1 MAENYIDSTGIHTQN
16 INEIVAELEAAYKNI
31 YGQDINVDSNTPD
44 GQRIHI
50 EAQAKADVLN
60 FATQVYNSFDV
71 DAVGGAAQDR
81 LYKINNVYRKSSEYS
96 YVQVNVTAT
105 GNVNLQGLDVSES
118 AAYTVS
124 DLNGNKYLL
133 VDSVVLSA
141 GTTLLEFRAEKPG
154 AVEVTPNTI
163 TNMVTIVA
171 GISGVTNPTAQ
182 FVTGADEESDA
193 EFRIRRNK
201 STAISGRGFYDNL
214 LGDLLSVPLVTAA
227 EVYENDGNVSEIP
240 QEPSKSAVW
249 CIVEGG
255 SNEDIARV
263 IYANKTMGCKQVGDT
278 EVTITRADGSDF
290 VAKFDRPQTQ
300 DLYLQ
305 LKIKSKLTTP
315 PDAGYI
321 KSQLVSRLKFEIYA
335 SVDSS
340 EITAAVIG
348 IDPSIYV
355 TSSKVS
361 TDGAR
366 WEDYVTPS
374 TKDKFFILSESNIDI
389 TVER

>member
-1 MAENYIDSTGIHTQN
+1 MAGNYIDSTGIHTQKFSD
-16 INEIVAELEAAYKNI
+16 IVAELESGYKSI
-31 YGQDINVDSNTPD
+31 YGQDINIGSDTPD
-44 GQRIHI
+44 GQRINI
-50 EAQAKADVLN
+50 EAMAKVDVLN
-60 FATQVYNSFDV
+60 FATQIYNSFDV

-124 DLNGNKYLL
+124 DLNGNQYLL

-141 GTTLLEFRAEKPG
+141 GTTLLEFRAKEPG

-163 TNMVTIVA
+163 TNMVTIVS
-171 GISGVTNPTAQ
+171 GISGVTNPTIQ

-227 EVYENDGNVSEIP
+227 EVYENDGDVMEIP
-240 QEPSKSAVW
+240 QEESQSAVW

-255 SNEDIARV
+255 ANEDIAKV

-278 EVTITRADGSDF
+278 EVTIARADGSGF

-300 DLYLQ
+300 NLYLQ
-305 LKIKSKLTTP
+305 LKVKSKLVTP
-315 PDAGYI
+315 PDTGYI
-321 KSQLVSRLKFEIYA
+321 KSQLVSRLRFDIYA

-348 IDPSIYV
+348 IDPSAYV
-355 TSSKVS
+355 VSSKVS
-361 TDGAR
+361 TNNST
-366 WEDYVTPS
+366 WVDYVTPD
-374 TKDKFFILSESNIDI
+374 TKDKFFVLSEGNIDI
-389 TVER
+389 TVEQ